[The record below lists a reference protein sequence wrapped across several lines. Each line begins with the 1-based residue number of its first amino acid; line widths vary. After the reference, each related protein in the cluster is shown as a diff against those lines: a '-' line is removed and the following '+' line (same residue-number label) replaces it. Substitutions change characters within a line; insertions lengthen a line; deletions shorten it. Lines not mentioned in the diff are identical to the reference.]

1 MDKKDIYEHLA
12 KIYLDASQ
20 KSHPRKGRRGKQ
32 PSKLFKNLFF
42 VSLALVVIL
51 SGLLAFSAYQKP
63 SLNSRLA
70 LVLKPDVAVLNFSF
84 GPVKKEIF
92 SIDLKGMDIARF
104 RILSFDVRKKNYSDN
119 VALRIEF
126 TNAYQEKSE
135 VYLKDISH
143 KWKSYKINLSDFK
156 KISDWSVMFA
166 LNFMIE
172 EWNAKGE
179 RVLVYLDNVSL
190 QR

>member
-20 KSHPRKGRRGKQ
+20 KTHPKRGRRGKQ
-32 PSKLFKNLFF
+32 SSKLFKNLFF
-42 VSLALVVIL
+42 VSLSLVIIL

-63 SLNSRLA
+63 FLPSRLA
-70 LVLKPDVAVLNFSF
+70 FVLKPDVTVLNFSF
-84 GPVKKEIF
+84 GPIKKEIF
-92 SIDLKGMDIARF
+92 TIDLKGTDIARF
-104 RILSFDVRKKNYSDN
+104 KSLSFDVKKKNYSDS
-119 VALRIEF
+119 VSLRVEF

-135 VYLKDISH
+135 IYIKDISS
-143 KWKSYKINLSDFK
+143 KWKNYIINLSEFK
-156 KISDWSVMFA
+156 KISDWSAMLA
-166 LNFMIE
+166 LHFMIE

-190 QR
+190 QK